1 MSPNPDSDLTK
12 HLART
17 MGLSESLGPE
27 FIRRAFLD
35 AGEPFEAPSVQQFE
49 RVLPYLEARLSAFV
63 GPDDAASRLERLRRE
78 LAALG
83 ERRVARAV
91 AKDSGPDAAN

>member
-1 MSPNPDSDLTK
+1 MSLTNDTDLTK
-12 HLART
+12 HLARV

-35 AGEPFEAPSVQQFE
+35 AGEPFDAPSVGQFE

-63 GPDDAASRLERLRRE
+63 GADDAASRLARLRRE
-78 LAALG
+78 LAALAD
-83 ERRVARAV
+83 RRVQHATT
-91 AKDSGPDAAN
+91 KDTGNQSN